1 MKDFAVS
8 ANLLK
13 VSKYLLNSR
22 FENQQKRC
30 YELPK
35 CSKILKSH
43 DEETQLEHQHFLI
56 MLKSIWNANDILR
69 TICATQTWFSYAL
82 SYFERQKVVKI

>member
-22 FENQQKRC
+22 FENEKKVMMKKRSLNTNISSSC
-30 YELPK
+30 WKVFEMPMM
-35 CSKILKSH
+35 
-43 DEETQLEHQHFLI
+43 FLG
-56 MLKSIWNANDILR
+56 